1 MTGEE
6 ITGRNSAISLV
17 MDFNPLIGIPSKSR
31 GRWCRGWRGML
42 IYHSSL
48 LNLPSRSKRHI
59 RLTHREPHL
68 SGMQLS
74 WQLMERGNHYKLK
87 ISYLISIS
95 YFFSRRCI
103 IFPRGFLLGLYIKR
117 LSITVQTR
125 LLQIKPEKGIWLF
138 GAQEKYY
145 FHLSHENDDTK
156 GEIARGWAK

>member
-48 LNLPSRSKRHI
+48 LNLPSRSKRQI

-95 YFFSRRCI
+95 YFFFPGDALFFPEDFCLDCTSSVFLLPCKPTFFGSSQKKGFGSLEHKRNI
-103 IFPRGFLLGLYIKR
+103 IFTCLMKMM
-117 LSITVQTR
+117 TQKV
-125 LLQIKPEKGIWLF
+125 K
-138 GAQEKYY
+138 
-145 FHLSHENDDTK
+145 
-156 GEIARGWAK
+156 

>member
-95 YFFSRRCI
+95 YFFFQEMHYFSPR
-103 IFPRGFLLGLYIKR
+103 IFAWTVHQASFYYRANPPSSDQARKR
-117 LSITVQTR
+117 DLALWSTR
-125 LLQIKPEKGIWLF
+125 EILF
-138 GAQEKYY
+138 S
-145 FHLSHENDDTK
+145 LVS
-156 GEIARGWAK
+156 